1 MKTHLKINSPPHP
14 GLFHSHQKR
23 GFCRGSAPV
32 PTPATNQRMGVSGQ
46 KGRHGGA
53 APTKNETARPPHQPN
68 PNSANNSTTRFAVAV
83 FLTLSSAIALPSCGG
98 ATSSSHENQ
107 VAASAPQSAPAP
119 EPAAQRS
126 KTPGAS
132 KKAAETTA
140 TRPQLIKKAQLSVV
154 VKSIDA
160 STKSVTNIVE
170 KQQGD
175 ILGFQNQ
182 KPPDSSVRQTAS
194 VEIRV
199 PQERLET
206 TLDALAKLGTVEN
219 RSLTAEDVTNQL
231 VDSEARLRNLRKSE
245 EMVLKIMERSG
256 SVGDVLKASQELS
269 KIRESIER
277 IDAQLKSLRNQVAYS
292 TISLTLEAAVSAQ
305 QTQEPSLGLRAQ
317 ETWGKATH
325 SVGELTLGLF
335 GLGIWLLAYSPYL
348 LLIGAAVYGFNRFK
362 KQHSVPTIQE
372 PKPPQ

>member
-1 MKTHLKINSPPHP
+1 MKTHLKINSPPP
-14 GLFHSHQKR
+14 K
-23 GFCRGSAPV
+23 
-32 PTPATNQRMGVSGQ
+32 
-46 KGRHGGA
+46 
-53 APTKNETARPPHQPN
+53 PN
-68 PNSANNSTTRFAVAV
+68 PNPANNSTTRFAVAV
-83 FLTLSSAIALPSCGG
+83 FLTLSSTIALPSCGG
-98 ATSSSHENQ
+98 AQTSSSAPGGAASSSSPENQ

-126 KTPGAS
+126 NTPGAS
-132 KKAAETTA
+132 KKAPETPA
-140 TRPQLIKKAQLSVV
+140 TRPQLIKKAQLTVV

-219 RSLTAEDVTNQL
+219 RSLTAEDVTDQL

-256 SVGDVLKASQELS
+256 SVGDVLKVSQELS
-269 KIRESIER
+269 NIRESIER

-305 QTQEPSLGLRAQ
+305 QTPEPSLGLRVQ

-335 GLGIWLLAYSPYL
+335 GLGIWLLAYSPYF
-348 LLIGAAVYGFNRFK
+348 LLIAAAVYGFNRFK
-362 KQHSVPTIQE
+362 KQHSDPTTPQ

>member
-1 MKTHLKINSPPHP
+1 METHLKTNSPPP
-14 GLFHSHQKR
+14 K
-23 GFCRGSAPV
+23 
-32 PTPATNQRMGVSGQ
+32 
-46 KGRHGGA
+46 
-53 APTKNETARPPHQPN
+53 PN
-68 PNSANNSTTRFAVAV
+68 PNPANKSTTRFAVAL
-83 FLTLSSAIALPSCGG
+83 FLTLSSTIALPSCGSPLPN
-98 ATSSSHENQ
+98 ATGGEASSSIRENQ
-107 VAASAPQSAPAP
+107 VPTSAPPPPAAP
-119 EPAAQRS
+119 EPAAQRLKAS
-126 KTPGAS
+126 GSS

-140 TRPQLIKKAQLSVV
+140 TRPQLIKKAELSVV

-206 TLDALAKLGTVEN
+206 TLEALAKLGTVEN
-219 RSLTAEDVTNQL
+219 RSLTAEDVTDQL

-256 SVGDVLKASQELS
+256 SVGDVLKAAQELS
-269 KIRESIER
+269 NIRESIER

-305 QTQEPSLGLRAQ
+305 QTQEPSLGLRVQ

-335 GLGIWLLAYSPYL
+335 SLGIWLLAYSPYL
-348 LLIGAAVYGFNRFK
+348 LLIAAAVYGFNRFK

>member
-1 MKTHLKINSPPHP
+1 MKTHLKINSPPP
-14 GLFHSHQKR
+14 K
-23 GFCRGSAPV
+23 
-32 PTPATNQRMGVSGQ
+32 
-46 KGRHGGA
+46 
-53 APTKNETARPPHQPN
+53 PN
-68 PNSANNSTTRFAVAV
+68 PNPANSSTTRFAVAV
-83 FLTLSSAIALPSCGG
+83 LLTLSSTIALPSCGG
-98 ATSSSHENQ
+98 AQTSSSAPGGAGSSSSRENQ

-119 EPAAQRS
+119 EPVAQRS

-132 KKAAETTA
+132 KKAAETPA

-170 KQQGD
+170 TQQGD

-219 RSLTAEDVTNQL
+219 RSLTAEDVTAQL

-256 SVGDVLKASQELS
+256 SVGDVLKAAQELS
-269 KIRESIER
+269 NIRESIER

-305 QTQEPSLGLRAQ
+305 QTAEPSLGLRAQ

-348 LLIGAAVYGFNRFK
+348 LLIAAAVYGFNRFK
-362 KQHSVPTIQE
+362 KQHSVPQIEE
-372 PKPPQ
+372 PKPPSAN

>member
-1 MKTHLKINSPPHP
+1 MKTHLKTNSSPH
-14 GLFHSHQKR
+14 K
-23 GFCRGSAPV
+23 
-32 PTPATNQRMGVSGQ
+32 
-46 KGRHGGA
+46 
-53 APTKNETARPPHQPN
+53 PN
-68 PNSANNSTTRFAVAV
+68 PGNKSTTRFAVVA

-98 ATSSSHENQ
+98 SPPPSDTGGAASPSSRENQ
-107 VAASAPQSAPAP
+107 VTASAPQSAPAP
-119 EPAAQRS
+119 SAGDSRSAAV
-126 KTPGAS
+126 S
-132 KKAAETTA
+132 KKAAETPA
-140 TRPQLIKKAQLSVV
+140 TRPQLIKKAEMSLV
-154 VKSIDA
+154 VKSIDT
-160 STKSVTNIVE
+160 STKSVTNIVK

-182 KPPDSSVRQTAS
+182 KPPDSSIRQTAT
-194 VEIRV
+194 VDIRV

-219 RSLTAEDVTNQL
+219 RGLTAEDVTTQL
-231 VDSEARLRNLRKSE
+231 IDNDARLKNLRKSE

-269 KIRESIER
+269 NIRESIER

-305 QTQEPSLGLRAQ
+305 QTPEPALGLRVQ

-348 LLIGAAVYGFNRFK
+348 LLIAAAVYGFNRFK
-362 KQHSVPTIQE
+362 KQHSLPQIQE

>member
-1 MKTHLKINSPPHP
+1 MKTHLKINSPPP
-14 GLFHSHQKR
+14 K
-23 GFCRGSAPV
+23 
-32 PTPATNQRMGVSGQ
+32 
-46 KGRHGGA
+46 
-53 APTKNETARPPHQPN
+53 PN
-68 PNSANNSTTRFAVAV
+68 PHAANNSTTRFAVAV
-83 FLTLSSAIALPSCGG
+83 FLTLSSTIALPSCGG
-98 ATSSSHENQ
+98 AQTSSSAPGGAGSPSSPENQ
-107 VAASAPQSAPAP
+107 LATSAPQSAPAP

-132 KKAAETTA
+132 KKAAETPA

-206 TLDALAKLGTVEN
+206 TLDTLAKLGTVEN
-219 RSLTAEDVTNQL
+219 RSLTAEDVTAQL

-269 KIRESIER
+269 NIRESIER

-325 SVGELTLGLF
+325 SVGELTLGF
-335 GLGIWLLAYSPYL
+335 FALGIWLLAYSPYL

-362 KQHSVPTIQE
+362 KQDSVPTIQE

>member
-1 MKTHLKINSPPHP
+1 MKTHLKINSPPH
-14 GLFHSHQKR
+14 K
-23 GFCRGSAPV
+23 
-32 PTPATNQRMGVSGQ
+32 
-46 KGRHGGA
+46 
-53 APTKNETARPPHQPN
+53 
-68 PNSANNSTTRFAVAV
+68 PNSNPANSSTTRFAVAV

-98 ATSSSHENQ
+98 ASTSSAPPGAGSSSSRENQ
-107 VAASAPQSAPAP
+107 VAASAPPPPPAP
-119 EPAAQRS
+119 EPAAQRP
-126 KTPGAS
+126 KAPAAS

-199 PQERLET
+199 PQQRLET

-219 RSLTAEDVTNQL
+219 RALTAEDVTNQL

-256 SVGDVLKASQELS
+256 SVGDVLKAAQELS
-269 KIRESIER
+269 NIRESIER

-305 QTQEPSLGLRAQ
+305 QTQEPSLGLRVQ

-348 LLIGAAVYGFNRFK
+348 LLIAAAVYGFNRFK
-362 KQHSVPTIQE
+362 KQHSDPTTPE
-372 PKPPQ
+372 PKPPAAN

>member
-1 MKTHLKINSPPHP
+1 MLCLAAEDLKCPAALQAAQLHPAAVKTEVAT
-14 GLFHSHQKR
+14 
-23 GFCRGSAPV
+23 SAP
-32 PTPATNQRMGVSGQ
+32 PPPP
-46 KGRHGGA
+46 A
-53 APTKNETARPPHQPN
+53 APA
-68 PNSANNSTTRFAVAV
+68 
-83 FLTLSSAIALPSCGG
+83 
-98 ATSSSHENQ
+98 
-107 VAASAPQSAPAP
+107 
-119 EPAAQRS
+119 AAQRS

-154 VKSIDA
+154 VKSIDT

-182 KPPDSSVRQTAS
+182 KPPDSSVRPTAS

-206 TLDALAKLGTVEN
+206 TLEALAKLGTVEN
-219 RSLTAEDVTNQL
+219 RSLTAEDVTDQL

-245 EMVLKIMERSG
+245 EVVLKIMERSG
-256 SVGDVLKASQELS
+256 SVGDVLKAAQELS
-269 KIRESIER
+269 NIRESIER

-305 QTQEPSLGLRAQ
+305 QTPEPSLGLRVQ

-348 LLIGAAVYGFNRFK
+348 LLIAAAVYGFNRFK
-362 KQHSVPTIQE
+362 KQHSVPPIQE

>member
-1 MKTHLKINSPPHP
+1 MKTHLKTNSSPH
-14 GLFHSHQKR
+14 K
-23 GFCRGSAPV
+23 
-32 PTPATNQRMGVSGQ
+32 
-46 KGRHGGA
+46 
-53 APTKNETARPPHQPN
+53 PN
-68 PNSANNSTTRFAVAV
+68 PNPTNSSTTRFAVVA
-83 FLTLSSAIALPSCGG
+83 FLTLSSAIALPSCGSPPPNATGG
-98 ATSSSHENQ
+98 AASPSSRENQ
-107 VAASAPQSAPAP
+107 VAESAPPP
-119 EPAAQRS
+119 PPAAQRAAGGS
-126 KTPGAS
+126 KTAAVP
-132 KKAAETTA
+132 KKAAETPA
-140 TRPQLIKKAQLSVV
+140 TRPQLIKKAALSLV

-160 STKSVTNIVE
+160 SSKSVTNIVE

-199 PQERLET
+199 PQERLEI
-206 TLDALAKLGTVEN
+206 TLEALAKLGTVEN
-219 RSLTAEDVTNQL
+219 RALTAEDVTEQL

-269 KIRESIER
+269 NIRESIER

-305 QTQEPSLGLRAQ
+305 QTPEPSLGLRVQ

-348 LLIGAAVYGFNRFK
+348 LLIGAAAYGFNRFK
-362 KQHSVPTIQE
+362 KQHSVPQIKE

>member
-1 MKTHLKINSPPHP
+1 MKTHLKTNSSPH
-14 GLFHSHQKR
+14 K
-23 GFCRGSAPV
+23 
-32 PTPATNQRMGVSGQ
+32 
-46 KGRHGGA
+46 
-53 APTKNETARPPHQPN
+53 PN
-68 PNSANNSTTRFAVAV
+68 PTNSSTTRFAVTV
-83 FLTLSSAIALPSCGG
+83 FLTLSSAIALPSCGSPPPNATGG
-98 ATSSSHENQ
+98 AASPSSRENQ
-107 VAASAPQSAPAP
+107 FAESAPPPPS
-119 EPAAQRS
+119 AAQRAAGGS
-126 KTPGAS
+126 KTAAVP
-132 KKAAETTA
+132 KKAAETPA
-140 TRPQLIKKAQLSVV
+140 TRPQLIKKAELSVV

-160 STKSVTNIVE
+160 TTKSVTNIVE

-206 TLDALAKLGTVEN
+206 TLEALAKLGTVEN
-219 RSLTAEDVTNQL
+219 RALTAEDVTEQL

-269 KIRESIER
+269 NIRESIER

-305 QTQEPSLGLRAQ
+305 QTPEPSLGLRVQ

-335 GLGIWLLAYSPYL
+335 GLGIWLLAYSPYF
-348 LLIGAAVYGFNRFK
+348 LLIAAAAYGFKRFK
-362 KQHSVPTIQE
+362 KQQSVRKIQE
-372 PKPPQ
+372 PKPPAAN

>member
-1 MKTHLKINSPPHP
+1 MKTHLKINSPPP
-14 GLFHSHQKR
+14 K
-23 GFCRGSAPV
+23 
-32 PTPATNQRMGVSGQ
+32 
-46 KGRHGGA
+46 
-53 APTKNETARPPHQPN
+53 PN
-68 PNSANNSTTRFAVAV
+68 PNPAKNSTTRFAVAI
-83 FLTLSSAIALPSCGG
+83 FLTVSSTIALPSCGG
-98 ATSSSHENQ
+98 AQTSSSAPGGAGSSSGPENQ

-119 EPAAQRS
+119 EPAAPRS
-126 KTPGAS
+126 QTAAVP
-132 KKAAETTA
+132 KKAAETPA
-140 TRPQLIKKAQLSVV
+140 TRPQLIKKAELSVV

-160 STKSVTNIVE
+160 TTKSVTNIVE

-206 TLDALAKLGTVEN
+206 TLEALAKLGTVEN
-219 RSLTAEDVTNQL
+219 RSLTAEDVTAQL

-256 SVGDVLKASQELS
+256 SVGDVLKAAQELS
-269 KIRESIER
+269 NIRESIER

-305 QTQEPSLGLRAQ
+305 QTQEPSLGLRVQ

-335 GLGIWLLAYSPYL
+335 ALGIWLLAYSPYF
-348 LLIGAAVYGFNRFK
+348 LLIAAAVYGFNRFK
-362 KQHSVPTIQE
+362 KQHSDPTTPE